1 MFINKEITTGQAAV
15 LASIM
20 RFIPSDF
27 YVLDGRL
34 CKDRE
39 EGGRGRGS
47 RMLEALGRSLG
58 LGDSS
63 SVQKALKEEDEV
75 ETVITDSCEL
85 PALPTA
91 LWRVMRLA
99 DRTVGHLKAPIVRE
113 ARGIIHCEDVAIS
126 KDGLWIF
133 GNIVGTWEA
142 GKSYLDKYEKDS
154 VAAALVGRNELF
166 CVQVWKM
173 LEREIIVQADLED
186 SYPVIKI
193 NPALIEWLRE
203 WVPGGYSMLKTA
215 LTNPDSQVR
224 FNKIEEI
231 VRLAPGHAFDDSGE
245 FKPDEMINHIA
256 SLTAAVNYAPF
267 SIDED
272 DFVDFTAG
280 MANTDVAIISKCDC
294 GKCQDEVVS
303 TFGYRGPVSLVA
315 ELGAFSSMPKSMNRF
330 NASHDRL
337 RNFLGQYH
345 YTPYDVVA
353 DGITDET
360 IVGWTELHL
369 SASAQC
375 ATVQ

>member
-1 MFINKEITTGQAAV
+1 MIISKDITVGQAA
-15 LASIM
+15 LLGTLM
-20 RFIPSDF
+20 RYLPSEY
-27 YVLDGRL
+27 YVENGKLN
-34 CKDRE
+34 KVRE
-39 EGGRGRGS
+39 EGGRTRSDLMNLLGQRLGI
-47 RMLEALGRSLG
+47 EA
-58 LGDSS
+58 
-63 SVQKALKEEDEV
+63 KEDEV
-75 ETVITDSCEL
+75 EETVVIDSCEL
-85 PALPTA
+85 PDNPTA

-113 ARGIIHCEDVAIS
+113 ARGIMHCEDVAIS

-166 CVQVWKM
+166 CVQVWRM

-186 SYPVIKI
+186 SYPVIMI

-303 TFGYRGPVSLVA
+303 TFGYRGPVSLVV

-337 RNFLGQYH
+337 RNFLGQYR

-375 ATVQ
+375 TTVQ